1 MPGVIV
7 SRSELLAM
15 AGVTAA
21 ELAQLEEYGVV
32 HGRNGT
38 RDQYGDDA
46 VEIAAAA
53 GALLRDGVDA
63 RHLRAWRTSV
73 EREAGLFEQL
83 VLPLRR
89 HRNPQ
94 ARGQANERLGELD
107 EHSVRLRNTL
117 MRATLR
123 RLTES

>member
-1 MPGVIV
+1 M
-7 SRSELLAM
+7 
-15 AGVTAA
+15 
-21 ELAQLEEYGVV
+21 
-32 HGRNGT
+32 
-38 RDQYGDDA
+38 
-46 VEIAAAA
+46 
-53 GALLRDGVDA
+53 
-63 RHLRAWRTSV
+63 
-73 EREAGLFEQL
+73 AGLFEQL

-107 EHSVRLRNTL
+107 EHSVRLRNAL